1 MLKNH
6 SETQLKSTIHKL
18 KCDEGSL
25 TYEDF
30 GGTGEVVICLPSLGD
45 SRHEYRFLVPKL
57 KEKNFRVI
65 TMDLRG
71 HGDSDTTFSSYN
83 ALDISDDISLL
94 IKKLNLTKVNLIGCS
109 ISGGSIAVVGA
120 LNPDKVNKLIMIS
133 PFSRDVEGGNIVIA
147 LGKVLFSRPWGGHV
161 WGLYYNKLYP
171 THKPHDFDT
180 YLKNLKANLTEKGR
194 LEAVV
199 KMFSAKKTGVSK
211 LLSKVYQESLIIM
224 GSKDIDFPNP
234 LKEAEIL
241 SQSLGKKAII
251 RVLEGLGHYP
261 HAEEPNSTS
270 EIIIDF
276 LKGEKN
282 VS

>member
-18 KCDEGSL
+18 ECDEGSL
-25 TYEDF
+25 VYEDF

-45 SRHEYRFLVPKL
+45 SRHEYRFLTTKL
-57 KEKNFRVI
+57 QEKNFRVI
-65 TMDLRG
+65 NMDLRG
-71 HGDSDTTFSSYN
+71 HGESDITFKSYN
-83 ALDISDDISLL
+83 ALDIANDISLL

-109 ISGGSIAVVGA
+109 ISGGAIVGVGA

-133 PFSRDVEGGNIVIA
+133 PFSRDIEGGNLLIM
-147 LGKVLFSRPWGGHV
+147 LGKFLFLRPWGVYV

-171 THKPHDFDT
+171 SKKPHDFDT

-194 LEAVV
+194 IEAVV
-199 KMFSAKKTGVSK
+199 KMFSAKKGSIST
-211 LLSKVYQESLIIM
+211 LLNKVYQDSLIIM

-241 SQSLGKKAII
+241 SQSLGKKATI

-261 HAEEPNSTS
+261 HAEDPNITS

-276 LKGEKN
+276 LER
-282 VS
+282 

>member
-1 MLKNH
+1 MTNLNT
-6 SETQLKSTIHKL
+6 SIHKL
-18 KCDEGSL
+18 VSNEGSL
-25 TYEDF
+25 VYEDF

-45 SRHEYRFLVPKL
+45 SRHEYRFLAPKL

-147 LGKVLFSRPWGGHV
+147 LGKVLFSRPWGAYI
-161 WGLYYNKLYP
+161 WSFYYSKLYP
-171 THKPHDFDT
+171 THKPHDFDS
-180 YLKNLKANLTEKGR
+180 YFKKLKINLGEKGR

-234 LKEAEIL
+234 QKEAEIL
-241 SQSLGKKAII
+241 SQSLGKKATIK
-251 RVLEGLGHYP
+251 VLSGLGHYP